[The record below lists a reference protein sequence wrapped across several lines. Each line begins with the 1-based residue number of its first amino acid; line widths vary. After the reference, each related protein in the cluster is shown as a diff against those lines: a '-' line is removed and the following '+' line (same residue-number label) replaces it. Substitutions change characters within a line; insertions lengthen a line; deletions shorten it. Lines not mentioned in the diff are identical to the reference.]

1 MRADITLYGDDA
13 EQFEK
18 LKEARAEM
26 RHGNEPSNAEM
37 LRLLMEDYNGPE
49 VRGGLTR

>member
-1 MRADITLYGDDA
+1 MRTDITLRGDDS

-18 LKEARAEM
+18 LKKARAEK

-37 LRLLMEDYNGPE
+37 LRLLMEDYDGPE